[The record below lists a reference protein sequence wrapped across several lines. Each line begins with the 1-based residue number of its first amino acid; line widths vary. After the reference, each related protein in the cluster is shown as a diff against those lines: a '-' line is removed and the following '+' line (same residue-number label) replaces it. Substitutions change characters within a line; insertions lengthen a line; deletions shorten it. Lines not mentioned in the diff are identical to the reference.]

1 MKKISIGF
9 PLLYFLFIIFTMVFF
24 FDSSMIT
31 SESESTYNNICV
43 PYFDSN
49 ITISLFIISVI
60 VFLVLMLIRKKIYY
74 DNIGLLLLIR
84 IPLYFIPLLYIHGEF
99 KIGVAYAIVQCLFS
113 FFIGFQENKKEDFS
127 KFLVISFL
135 VTIVIGFQIF
145 YTMFY
150 YKISFFSDSLK
161 WYMVIPLGRSNY
173 ISCILLPI
181 YVMINFYLV
190 EKNKIL
196 LSLIYSIYIFL
207 CVLGTGSKWGILLF
221 IIFCVITNIKY
232 FKKIILRKN
241 GVYLFVLIALILFI
255 PFVFNDC
262 VSFIEEIID
271 KFTSN
276 NIFYNRIQVYK
287 GAIDLIFDN
296 FLFGRS
302 AYYYFIYDASK
313 AHNFIL
319 ESLIQTG
326 FIGTIIYIIIFVIA
340 IRKVVSIE
348 NRIQRNCFLLFIIS
362 YLIQGL
368 AEPNLFGATSD
379 AFFWFIVGF
388 AVSFCY
394 NRKENISRRIGL

>member
-1 MKKISIGF
+1 M
-9 PLLYFLFIIFTMVFF
+9 
-24 FDSSMIT
+24 
-31 SESESTYNNICV
+31 
-43 PYFDSN
+43 
-49 ITISLFIISVI
+49 
-60 VFLVLMLIRKKIYY
+60 
-74 DNIGLLLLIR
+74 
-84 IPLYFIPLLYIHGEF
+84 
-99 KIGVAYAIVQCLFS
+99 
-113 FFIGFQENKKEDFS
+113 
-127 KFLVISFL
+127 ISFL

-368 AEPNLFGATSD
+368 AEPNLFGATSY